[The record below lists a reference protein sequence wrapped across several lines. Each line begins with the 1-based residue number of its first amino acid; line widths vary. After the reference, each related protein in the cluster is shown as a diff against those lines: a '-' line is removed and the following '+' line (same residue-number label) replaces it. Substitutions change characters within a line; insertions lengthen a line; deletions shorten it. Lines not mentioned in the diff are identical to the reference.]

1 VVIMAFEA
9 DTIRRVRALQPAIRT
24 AYLVGK
30 WRLDREGVPAREAV
44 RWTRELG
51 ATQLGID
58 HRILDRGVVDAART
72 AGLEVGAWTVNDE
85 GDLRTA
91 IAAGVNLVTS
101 DRPDLALRLVGR

>member
-1 VVIMAFEA
+1 
-9 DTIRRVRALQPAIRT
+9 
-24 AYLVGK
+24 
-30 WRLDREGVPAREAV
+30 
-44 RWTRELG
+44 
-51 ATQLGID
+51 
-58 HRILDRGVVDAART
+58 VDAART